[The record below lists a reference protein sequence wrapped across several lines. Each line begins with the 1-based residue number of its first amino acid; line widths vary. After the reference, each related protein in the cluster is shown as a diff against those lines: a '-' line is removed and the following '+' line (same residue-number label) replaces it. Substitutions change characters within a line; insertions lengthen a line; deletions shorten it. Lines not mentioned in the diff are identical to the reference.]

1 MIQDVAM
8 GEADRKLAAILSADV
23 VGYSRLMAADEAA
36 TVREVGAYREA
47 LPGLVAGH
55 RGRLVDF
62 TGDNF
67 LAEFGSAVDAVEC
80 AMQIQTVGAA
90 LNAAL
95 PESRRMEFRI
105 GIHLG
110 EIQVQDERLFG
121 KGVNIAARLE
131 ALAQPGGVCISS
143 KVHDEAAGRAA
154 FSFHDLGPQTIKNIP
169 DPVHAYAVLAANAL
183 APASRRR
190 PLA

>member
-1 MIQDVAM
+1 MPAS
-8 GEADRKLAAILSADV
+8 ERRLAAILSADIA
-23 VGYSRLMAADEAA
+23 GYSRLMADDEEA
-36 TVREVGAYREA
+36 TIAMVTARRQQVGLLLEQ
-47 LPGLVAGH
+47 H
-55 RGRLVDF
+55 HGRLVDF